1 MSRYIISP
9 HAQRTPEWRQDRLGK
24 LTGSTVSAIF
34 AGGEGRSRAALRAAL
49 MLERITGQAQMLD
62 FETEDVTWGNE
73 QEPFSRMAT
82 EAATG
87 LDIAQTG
94 FIYLPRIRAGVSVD
108 GLIEDDGKLGVW
120 ESKSPKSKNHYA
132 YLLAKIIPPVY
143 RPQVIHGMWVT
154 GAQFAIFTSYD
165 PRLPGN
171 LGTFIVRIERNEAEI
186 QAHERAVLQFLSEV
200 DMEEKLMR
208 LTADAAIV
216 IH

>member
-1 MSRYIISP
+1 MSRFIISP

-34 AGGEGRSRAALRAAL
+34 AGGEGRSRAALRCAL
-49 MLERITGQAQMLD
+49 VLERITGQAQTLD
-62 FETEDVTWGNE
+62 FETDDMAWGNE

-87 LDIAQTG
+87 LDIAQCG
-94 FIYLPRIRAGVSVD
+94 FLYLPRIQTGISVD
-108 GLIEDDGKLGVW
+108 GLIEEAGTLGVW

-132 YLLAKIIPPVY
+132 YLLAGIIPPIY
-143 RPQVIHGMWVT
+143 RPQVIHGMYVT

-165 PRLPGN
+165 PRLPGS
-171 LGTFIVRIERNEAEI
+171 LGTFIVRIERDQAEI
-186 QAHERAVLQFLSEV
+186 DAHERAVLQFLSEV
-200 DMEEKLMR
+200 DKEEKLMR
-208 LTADAAIV
+208 LTADAPIV